1 MMTELERLQKENE
14 GLKKSLAKEKKFNL
28 LLNTRVVDDLALYIV
43 AIRQTLHCFEERH
56 LNTEDISDEQFE
68 FIEKFYNDT
77 IESLSRLLMN
87 YEDGRRTLTEYG
99 RVHV

>member
-28 LLNTRVVDDLALYIV
+28 LLNKRVVDELALYIV
-43 AIRQTLHCFEERH
+43 ELRKTLHCFEERH
-56 LNTEDISDEQFE
+56 LNTEDISDEEFE
-68 FIEKFYNDT
+68 FIERFYNDT

-87 YEDGRRTLTEYG
+87 YEDGRRTLAEYG
-99 RVHV
+99 KVRV

>member
-1 MMTELERLQKENE
+1 M
-14 GLKKSLAKEKKFNL
+14 
-28 LLNTRVVDDLALYIV
+28 ALYIV

-68 FIEKFYNDT
+68 FIEKFYNGT

>member
-43 AIRQTLHCFEERH
+43 ALRQTLHCFEERH

-77 IESLSRLLMN
+77 IESSRRLLMN

-99 RVHV
+99 RVRV

>member
-77 IESLSRLLMN
+77 IESLSRLLLN
-87 YEDGRRTLTEYG
+87 YEDGRRTLAEYG

>member
-1 MMTELERLQKENE
+1 MTELERLQKENE

-77 IESLSRLLMN
+77 IESLSRLLLN
-87 YEDGRRTLTEYG
+87 YEDGRRTLAEYG

>member
-1 MMTELERLQKENE
+1 MTELERLQKENE

-43 AIRQTLHCFEERH
+43 ALRQTLHCFEERH
-56 LNTEDISDEQFE
+56 LNTEDISDEEFE

-87 YEDGRRTLTEYG
+87 YEDGRRALTEYG
-99 RVHV
+99 KLHV

>member
-43 AIRQTLHCFEERH
+43 ALRQTLHCFEERH
-56 LNTEDISDEQFE
+56 LNTEDISKEEFE
-68 FIEKFYNDT
+68 FIERFYNDT
-77 IESLSRLLMN
+77 IENLSRLLLN

-99 RVHV
+99 RVRV

>member
-43 AIRQTLHCFEERH
+43 ALRQTLHCFEERYY
-56 LNTEDISDEQFE
+56 NTEDISKEEFE
-68 FIEKFYNDT
+68 FIERFYNDT
-77 IESLSRLLMN
+77 IESLNRLLMN
-87 YEDGRRTLTEYG
+87 YEDGRRVLAEHG
-99 RVHV
+99 KLHI

>member
-43 AIRQTLHCFEERH
+43 ALRQTLHCFEERYY
-56 LNTEDISDEQFE
+56 NTDDISNKQFE
-68 FIEKFYNDT
+68 FMEKFYNDT
-77 IESLSRLLMN
+77 IEGLSKILMN

-99 RVHV
+99 KLHV